1 MFQVQHGRHLPLN
14 GLSSHPRVLMCSA
27 SLGSEGSVT
36 LQLHEA
42 INTSSSSSASSTS
55 STSISATVGG
65 GNRNSNINSSSLDT
79 ALTAIGYPD
88 PDLIADV
95 LGTLQAAGNE

>member
-1 MFQVQHGRHLPLN
+1 
-14 GLSSHPRVLMCSA
+14 MCSA

-42 INTSSSSSASSTS
+42 IDTSNSDSTASSSSSSTG
-55 STSISATVGG
+55 ISTVGG
-65 GNRNSNINSSSLDT
+65 GSGRATRNSNLNSSSLDT

>member
-1 MFQVQHGRHLPLN
+1 
-14 GLSSHPRVLMCSA
+14 MCSA

-42 INTSSSSSASSTS
+42 IDTSNSDSSSQSLSTASSTG
-55 STSISATVGG
+55 ISASIGGG
-65 GNRNSNINSSSLDT
+65 GNCNSNVNSSSLDT

>member
-1 MFQVQHGRHLPLN
+1 
-14 GLSSHPRVLMCSA
+14 MCSA

-42 INTSSSSSASSTS
+42 IDTCNSDSPSPSLSSASSTG
-55 STSISATVGG
+55 ISAAVGG
-65 GNRNSNINSSSLDT
+65 GNVNTSSLDS

-95 LGTLQAAGNE
+95 LGTLQAAGKE